1 MGMTTDTPTKIKQ
14 SAELTQKMRDHQD
27 KITELGAQRR
37 KLLMELWESGVP
49 QTTLAEAN
57 DVTTQSIYMELRK
70 ERESKREL
78 IK

>member
-1 MGMTTDTPTKIKQ
+1 MTTDTPTKIKQ